1 MQAAD
6 YMAAE
11 VEAAKT
17 GNVTIY
23 EGSGRPP
30 VTPAIRQYFSEP
42 SNVSTCDIF
51 PVPVTKKMAWPHGNW
66 YQCNYRIATQTEIV
80 CFLEN

>member
-1 MQAAD
+1 MASVRPASILRTKTFSSMQAAD

-23 EGSGRPP
+23 EGSGRPT
-30 VTPAIRQYFSEP
+30 VTPAIRQY
-42 SNVSTCDIF
+42 
-51 PVPVTKKMAWPHGNW
+51 
-66 YQCNYRIATQTEIV
+66 
-80 CFLEN
+80 